1 MIVLDT
7 NVVSEAMRPVPS
19 PLVLDWLNEQP
30 IEALYT
36 TAVTLAEIHFGLA
49 RLPSG
54 RRKDLLAEQ
63 FELIS
68 RIWRGRVLPFD
79 GDAARQYATLA
90 VAAHQAGR
98 GFPTPDGYIAAIAAS
113 RGFVVATRDVA
124 PFQAAGLQ
132 VINPWE
138 IREE

>member
-7 NVVSEAMRPVPS
+7 NVVSEPMRPEPS
-19 PLVLDWLNEQP
+19 PSVRDWLNEQP
-30 IEALYT
+30 IETLYT
-36 TAVTLAEIHFGLA
+36 TAVTLAAIHFGLA
-49 RLPSG
+49 RLPTG
-54 RRKDLLAEQ
+54 RRKDLLAQQ

-68 RIWRGRVLPFD
+68 RTWQGRVLPFD
-79 GDAARQYATLA
+79 ADAARQYAMIA

-113 RGFVVATRDVA
+113 HGFTVATRDVA
-124 PFQAAGLQ
+124 PFGAGGLQ

-138 IREE
+138 IR